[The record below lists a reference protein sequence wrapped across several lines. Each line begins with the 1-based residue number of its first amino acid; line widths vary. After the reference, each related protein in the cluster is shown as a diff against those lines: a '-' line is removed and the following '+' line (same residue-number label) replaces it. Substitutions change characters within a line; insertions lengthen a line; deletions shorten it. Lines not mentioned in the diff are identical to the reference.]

1 MSNGQGIPLLQMFH
15 RCALSGDALCAA
27 QSCQI
32 CHAAIHQ
39 AARSVE
45 LEVSFPVTPSVPV
58 MAELKEAICH
68 AYGRGGGDLLPAAR
82 DAAGTGRCGTEEE
95 FPSRKRLR
103 GGGSATL

>member
-45 LEVSFPVTPSVPV
+45 LEVSFPVTPS
-58 MAELKEAICH
+58 
-68 AYGRGGGDLLPAAR
+68 G
-82 DAAGTGRCGTEEE
+82 AG
-95 FPSRKRLR
+95 
-103 GGGSATL
+103 